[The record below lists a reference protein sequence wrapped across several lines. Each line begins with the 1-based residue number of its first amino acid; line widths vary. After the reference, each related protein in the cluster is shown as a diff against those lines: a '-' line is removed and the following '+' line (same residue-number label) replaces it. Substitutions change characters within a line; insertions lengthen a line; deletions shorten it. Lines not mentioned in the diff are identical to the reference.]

1 MLWLFENVNFA
12 ERAPSRSRPN
22 SPICFGI
29 RLIKISLIGSIVS
42 VFENHEQVLHIYT
55 VTPPYCTYT
64 VHNGEK
70 VTTAAEI
77 NCWRSERHQGFSG
90 I

>member
-1 MLWLFENVNFA
+1 MLWLFENENFA

-22 SPICFGI
+22 SPRCFGI
-29 RLIKISLIGSIVS
+29 GLIKISLIGSIVS
-42 VFENHEQVLHIYT
+42 VFENHEQVLHMNGNST
-55 VTPPYCTYT
+55 LLCTYT

-70 VTTAAEI
+70 VTTAAEK